1 MLKKVAA
8 DSDATALASIVFPFP
23 GGPYNSKPVTQGFN
37 NWGHHLIN
45 SKYKNQT
52 PKEELR
58 NAVYILPS
66 KPLAQATT

>member
-23 GGPYNSKPVTQGFN
+23 GGPYNSRPVTQDFN
-37 NWGHHLIN
+37 TVGYQLIN
-45 SKYKNQT
+45 STYKNRT

-58 NAVYILPS
+58 NPVHLLPS
-66 KPLAQATT
+66 KPLSHAIT

>member
-37 NWGHHLIN
+37 NWGPLDKQHIQE
-45 SKYKNQT
+45 SDTKRGAQK
-52 PKEELR
+52 
-58 NAVYILPS
+58 PS
-66 KPLAQATT
+66 APPTL